1 MRKIF
6 EIRKD
11 LSAKIAEVKALDP
24 KQNAEAVENGLKE
37 IEALRK
43 ELEQAQQIEAAEQL
57 AADEQF
63 NQMQKKAGRPFSIV
77 KFFRELSSEKGL
89 TGLEAEAAELGAKE
103 YERLGLSV
111 AGAVIPSAYLRAA
124 AGQNAGTAADGGN
137 LAETM
142 SNRYVEQLKER
153 LVIASLGATVLG
165 DLVGTVPV
173 ITRSGITAAWGAE
186 ADSASVSKA
195 NFAKVTLTPH
205 RNFVAGAVTKDLL
218 KQTSADV
225 EAMLLEM
232 LLTAQAELID
242 RAAIAGTGSNGQ
254 PTGILNTTGI
264 GSVVMGTNGGAITWP
279 KVVALES
286 TVNANNANRG
296 KMAYL
301 TNAKVVGDLKSTE
314 RASGNGRYLLDGDFK
329 NLNGYPIDWT
339 NLVPSNLTKGTASA
353 CSALIFGNFQD
364 LFVGHWGGVDI
375 VVDPYTSAKKAEVE
389 FVLNSWDDIKVV
401 EPKSFAAIK
410 DLTTN
415 A

>member
-254 PTGILNTTGI
+254 PTGILNTAGI

-279 KVVALES
+279 KV
-286 TVNANNANRG
+286 
-296 KMAYL
+296 
-301 TNAKVVGDLKSTE
+301 
-314 RASGNGRYLLDGDFK
+314 SGR
-329 NLNGYPIDWT
+329 
-339 NLVPSNLTKGTASA
+339 S
-353 CSALIFGNFQD
+353 
-364 LFVGHWGGVDI
+364 
-375 VVDPYTSAKKAEVE
+375 
-389 FVLNSWDDIKVV
+389 
-401 EPKSFAAIK
+401 
-410 DLTTN
+410 
-415 A
+415 

>member
-24 KQNAEAVENGLKE
+24 KQNAEAVEKGLKE

-124 AGQNAGTAADGGN
+124 AGQNAGTAAEGGN

-186 ADSASVSKA
+186 ADTASVSKA

-254 PTGILNTTGI
+254 PTGILNTAGI
-264 GSVVMGTNGGAITWP
+264 GSVAMGANGGAITWP

-314 RASGNGRYLLDGDFK
+314 RAQGNGRYLLDGDFK
-329 NLNGYPIDWT
+329 SLNGYPIDWT
-339 NLVPSNLTKGTASA
+339 NLVPSNLTKGSATA

-364 LFVGHWGGVDI
+364 LFVGRWGGVDI

-389 FVLNSWDDIKVV
+389 FVLNSWDDVKVV